1 MVESSVADAEG
12 LELEYYEIVNGTTL
26 QTVHSWDE
34 ADYIVGCITV
44 YCGKVRLIDNIRY
57 K

>member
-1 MVESSVADAEG
+1 MVEQAIADTEG
-12 LELEYYEIVNGTTL
+12 LELEYYEVVNGDTL
-26 QTVHSWDE
+26 QPVTAWGD